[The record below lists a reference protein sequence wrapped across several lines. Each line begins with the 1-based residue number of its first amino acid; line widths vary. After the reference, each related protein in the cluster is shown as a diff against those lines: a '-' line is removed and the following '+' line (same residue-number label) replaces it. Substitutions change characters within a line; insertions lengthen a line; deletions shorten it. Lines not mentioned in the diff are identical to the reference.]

1 MGGWGFDER
10 ARRGLLAAV
19 LLGMPALASAGN
31 PAPEVEAFST
41 EAAEDTLSGGAVD
54 GVEGTGGAVP
64 ARAAAERPTGDDS
77 DEVMEGALA
86 QAVPAKGV
94 SEEQVSPVGP
104 VPGQSVSV
112 EEKPGKKKKKKKVKP
127 GEPQDDSLGE
137 NPDAVDD
144 ASEEDRKDVRVFG
157 RVYARARADER
168 KQYARSLSIPS
179 ARVGVSTSLSNLEAE
194 VTADLAD
201 NSILKDAFVRLAD
214 DAKRF
219 RLYGGQFKSPFLQRT
234 LESSW
239 DLPVQSR
246 GLVEDYLTDAHQLG
260 GRRLGLMGE
269 VRLKDAWGLKLS
281 AGLFEGGKDDAGV
294 RMKEDAAAR
303 LSVRPFKALTVGVS
317 TYVAE
322 ALEVVRKHAVAG
334 DVALQLGGLVLTGE
348 AVTGRLPLGPFTA
361 QLLLARYTLPVG
373 DGEWALQPVAGVEA
387 LQLRGD
393 VEGKGHAVVGGL
405 NLLLG
410 DRFRAQFQTERALR
424 PGDEAAALEHS
435 LQLATRF

>member
-19 LLGMPALASAGN
+19 LLGMPALASAGT
-31 PAPEVEAFST
+31 PAPEVEASST
-41 EAAEDTLSGGAVD
+41 EAAEDTLPGGAVD

-94 SEEQVSPVGP
+94 SEEQGSPVGP
-104 VPGQSVSV
+104 VPGQAVSV
-112 EEKPGKKKKKKKVKP
+112 EEKPGKKKKKKVKP

-144 ASEEDRKDVRVFG
+144 TSAEDRDDVRVFG

-168 KQYARSLSIPS
+168 KEYARSLSIPS

-239 DLPVQSR
+239 DLPLQGR
-246 GLVEDYLTDAHQLG
+246 GLVEDYLTDVHQLG

-281 AGLFEGGKDDAGV
+281 AGLFEGGKDEVGV

-334 DVALQLGGLVLTGE
+334 DVALQLGGLLLTGE

-393 VEGKGHAVVGGL
+393 VKGKGHAVVGGL

-410 DRFRAQFQTERALR
+410 DRFRAQFQAERALR
-424 PGDEAAALEHS
+424 PGDEAAALEYS